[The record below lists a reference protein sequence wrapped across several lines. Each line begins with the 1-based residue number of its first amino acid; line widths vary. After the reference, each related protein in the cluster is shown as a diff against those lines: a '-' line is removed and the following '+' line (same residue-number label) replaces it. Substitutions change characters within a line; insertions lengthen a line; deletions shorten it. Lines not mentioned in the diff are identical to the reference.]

1 MAEAMTIAAPRRD
14 DVLHLA
20 GDADIAAL
28 AALLADSSRV
38 AILLALCDGRA
49 LPAGELARHAG
60 VSPSTISGHL
70 ARLLQSGVLS
80 VEPWG
85 RHRYYH
91 LADPRIAQAL
101 EALAICAPTAPV
113 RSLRQSQTAA
123 AVRFARTCYDHLAG
137 YAGVAL
143 TQALVEGKVLTPVEG
158 GYAVNQGDGRLR
170 ELGVDLHR
178 MGKHLLFAPQH
189 LDWSER
195 RHHVAG
201 PLAVALTR
209 RLFELGWLTRLPS
222 SRAVRVT
229 EAGQTGLRD
238 WLNVCL

>member
-1 MAEAMTIAAPRRD
+1 MAVAHAIETQRRD
-14 DVLHLA
+14 DAPHLA

-28 AALLADSSRV
+28 AGLLADSSRV
-38 AILLALCDGRA
+38 AMLLALCDGRA
-49 LPAGELARHAG
+49 VPAGELARHAG
-60 VSPSTISGHL
+60 VAPSTMSGHL
-70 ARLLQSGVLS
+70 AKLLRSGVVS
-80 VEPWG
+80 VESWG
-85 RHRYYH
+85 RHRYYR
-91 LADPRIAQAL
+91 LADPQIAQAL
-101 EALAICAPTAPV
+101 EALAICAPAAPV

-143 TQALVEGKVLTPVEG
+143 TEALVEGGTLTPVEG
-158 GYAVNQGDGRLR
+158 GYAVNQDDSRLR
-170 ELGVDLHR
+170 ELGVDLQR
-178 MGKHLLFAPQH
+178 NSQQLLFAPQH
-189 LDWSER
+189 VDWSER

-229 EAGQTGLRD
+229 ETGRIGLRD

>member
-1 MAEAMTIAAPRRD
+1 MAQVHMIETQCRD
-14 DVLHLA
+14 DAPHLA

-28 AALLADSSRV
+28 ASLLADSSRV
-38 AILLALCDGRA
+38 TILLALCDGRA

-60 VSPSTISGHL
+60 VAPSTMSGHL
-70 ARLLQSGVLS
+70 ARLLENGVVS
-80 VEPWG
+80 VESWG
-85 RHRYYH
+85 RHRYYR

-101 EALAICAPTAPV
+101 EALAICAPAAPV

-143 TQALVEGKVLTPVEG
+143 TEALVESGTLAPVEG
-158 GYAVNQGDGRLR
+158 GYAVNQDDSRLR
-170 ELGVDLHR
+170 ELGVDLRR
-178 MGKHLLFAPQH
+178 MGKRLHSAPQH

-209 RLFELGWLTRLPS
+209 HLFELGWLMRLPS

-229 EAGQTGLRD
+229 ETGRIGLRD
-238 WLNVCL
+238 WLNVCV